1 MASSSPS
8 IRFVS
13 FIFAAVVS
21 GVVSRCVKKYLVP
34 RRPLALRPVVAW
46 F

>member
-1 MASSSPS
+1 MTSSMFP
-8 IRFVS
+8 RFIS
-13 FIFAAVVS
+13 FVLAAVVS

-34 RRPLALRPVVAW
+34 RRPLALRPVIAW